1 MSVYHQVE
9 KSFQGDNDRLKLV
22 VLFSGEEEEGL
33 VRAAA
38 GCLAILSSERAICH
52 KITTVSIS
60 LASGSVQWGGGGGVG
75 AGGRGVSRHTV
86 LGACHL
92 PQDNHG

>member
-1 MSVYHQVE
+1 MRENVGRILLLLTFMCIRHQVE

-38 GCLAILSSERAICH
+38 GCLAILSSERSICH
-52 KITTVSIS
+52 KITTVSVRLR
-60 LASGSVQWGGGGGVG
+60 LAQRHYQAVQQ
-75 AGGRGVSRHTV
+75 S
-86 LGACHL
+86 
-92 PQDNHG
+92 